1 MENLIFCLNATIPI
15 FILMILGFFFM
26 KIGIFTESF
35 TKTMNSFVFKVALP
49 VLVFQD
55 LSQEDFTAVWDGK
68 YVLFCFVVTLL
79 SIMLAIGLSFL
90 LKDNSMRGE
99 FAQVAYRSSAAL
111 LGIGFI
117 QNIYGTSGM
126 APLMIIGTV
135 PLYNVMAVFILS
147 FLKPN
152 RGKLDKELLLD
163 TVKGIL
169 TNPIILGIVVGMIW
183 SLLKIPQ
190 PLIMEKT
197 VKYVAN
203 LATPLGLMALG
214 ASFDY
219 KKAFNALKP
228 ALCASGMKL
237 ILFCMLFLPL
247 AVRMGFTHDKL
258 VAILVM
264 LGSPT
269 TVSCFVMAKNMG
281 HEGTLSSSTIMI
293 TTFFSAFTLTIWLYV
308 LRVLGL
314 V

>member
-1 MENLIFCLNATIPI
+1 
-15 FILMILGFFFM
+15 MI
-26 KIGIFTESF
+26 
-35 TKTMNSFVFKVALP
+35 A
-49 VLVFQD
+49 
-55 LSQEDFTAVWDGK
+55 
-68 YVLFCFVVTLL
+68 
-79 SIMLAIGLSFL
+79 LAILISYL
-90 LKDNSMRGE
+90 WKDRSVQGE
-99 FAQVAYRSSAAL
+99 FAQAAYRSSAAL

-135 PLYNVMAVFILS
+135 PLYNIMAVVILS

-152 RGKLDKELLLD
+152 RGKLDKKLLLN
-163 TVKGIL
+163 TLKGIV
-169 TNPIILGIVVGMIW
+169 TNPIILGIVIGMVW
-183 SLLKIPQ
+183 SLCKIPQ

-197 VKYVAN
+197 VKYIAN

-219 KKAFNALKP
+219 RKAFKALKP

-247 AVRMGFTHDKL
+247 AVRMGYVQDKL

-269 TVSCFVMAKNMG
+269 TVSCFVMAKSMG
-281 HEGTLSSSTIMI
+281 HEGTLSSSTVMI
-293 TTFFSAFTLTIWLYV
+293 TTFFSAFTLTFWLYV
-308 LRVLGL
+308 LRVMGL

>member
-1 MENLIFCLNATIPI
+1 MENLIFCLNATIPV
-15 FILMILGFFFM
+15 FLLMVLGFFFL
-26 KIGIFTESF
+26 KIGIFTDSF
-35 TKTMNSFVFKVALP
+35 TKTMNTFVFKIALP

-55 LSQEDFTAVWDGK
+55 LAQEDFTAVWDGK
-68 YVLFCFVVTLL
+68 YVLFCFVATLL
-79 SIMLAIGLSFL
+79 SIFLAVLISFIW
-90 LKDNSMRGE
+90 KDRSIQGE
-99 FAQVAYRSSAAL
+99 FAQSAYRSSAAL

-135 PLYNVMAVFILS
+135 PLYNVTAVFLLS

-152 RGKLDKELLLD
+152 RQKLDKKLLAD
-163 TVKGIL
+163 TLKGVI
-169 TNPIILGIVVGMIW
+169 TNPIILGIAAGMIW

-190 PLIMEKT
+190 PTVMEKT

-219 KKAFNALKP
+219 KQAFKAIKP
-228 ALCASGMKL
+228 ALSASGMKL
-237 ILFCMLFLPL
+237 LLFCMIFLPI
-247 AVRMGFTHDKL
+247 AVKMGYTHDRL

-269 TVSCFVMAKNMG
+269 TVSCFVMARNMG
-281 HEGTLSSSTIMI
+281 HEGTLSSSTVMI
-293 TTFFSAFTLTIWLYV
+293 TTFFSAFTLTFWLYI
-308 LRVLGL
+308 LRMMGL

>member
-1 MENLIFCLNATIPI
+1 MENLIFCLNATVPI

-26 KIGIFTESF
+26 KTGIFTESF
-35 TKTMNSFVFKVALP
+35 TKTMNSFVFKVTLP

-55 LSQEDFTAVWDGK
+55 LSQEDFVAVWDGK
-68 YVLFCFVVTLL
+68 YVLFCFLVTLL
-79 SIMLAIGLSFL
+79 SITLAIGTSFL
-90 LKDNSMRGE
+90 LKDRSMQGE
-99 FAQVAYRSSAAL
+99 FAQAAYRSSAAL

-147 FLKPN
+147 FLKPG
-152 RGKLDKELLLD
+152 RGKLDKKLLLD
-163 TVKGIL
+163 TLKGIV
-169 TNPIILGIVVGMIW
+169 TNPIILGIVIGMVW
-183 SLLKIPQ
+183 SLLEIPQ
-190 PLIMEKT
+190 PLIMEKA

-237 ILFCMLFLPL
+237 ILFCMLFLPF
-247 AVRMGFTHDKL
+247 AVKMGFTHDKL

-269 TVSCFVMAKNMG
+269 TVSCFVMAKNME

-308 LRVLGL
+308 LRVMGL

>member
-1 MENLIFCLNATIPI
+1 MENLSFCLNATVPI

-26 KIGIFTESF
+26 KTGIFTESF
-35 TKTMNSFVFKVALP
+35 TKTMNSFVFKVTLP

-55 LSQEDFTAVWDGK
+55 LSQEDFVAVWDGK
-68 YVLFCFVVTLL
+68 YVLFCFLVTLL
-79 SIMLAIGLSFL
+79 SITLAIGTSFL
-90 LKDNSMRGE
+90 LKDRSMQGE
-99 FAQVAYRSSAAL
+99 FAQAAYRSSAAL

-147 FLKPN
+147 FLKPG
-152 RGKLDKELLLD
+152 RGKLDKKLLLD
-163 TVKGIL
+163 TLKGIV
-169 TNPIILGIVVGMIW
+169 TNPIILGIVIGMVW
-183 SLLKIPQ
+183 SLLEIPQ
-190 PLIMEKT
+190 PLIMEKA

-237 ILFCMLFLPL
+237 ILFCMLFLPF
-247 AVRMGFTHDKL
+247 AVKMGFTHDKL

-269 TVSCFVMAKNMG
+269 TVSCFVMAKNME

-308 LRVLGL
+308 LRVMGL

>member
-1 MENLIFCLNATIPI
+1 MQNLIFCLNATVPI
-15 FILMILGFFFM
+15 FLLMVLGFFFK

-49 VLVFQD
+49 VLLFQD
-55 LSQEDFTAVWDGK
+55 LSGEDFLAVWDGK
-68 YVLFCFVVTLL
+68 FVLFCFLATLL
-79 SIMLAIGLSFL
+79 SIALAILISYL
-90 LKDNSMRGE
+90 WKDRSVQGE
-99 FAQVAYRSSAAL
+99 FAQAAYRSSAAL

-135 PLYNVMAVFILS
+135 PLYNIMAVVILS

-152 RGKLDKELLLD
+152 RGKLDKKLLLN
-163 TVKGIL
+163 TLKGIV
-169 TNPIILGIVVGMIW
+169 TNPIILGIAIGMLW
-183 SLLKIPQ
+183 SLCKTPQ

-197 VKYVAN
+197 VKYIAN

-214 ASFDY
+214 ASVDY
-219 KKAFNALKP
+219 RKTLQALRP

-247 AVRMGFTHDKL
+247 AVRMGYVQDKL
-258 VAILVM
+258 VGILVM

-269 TVSCFVMAKNMG
+269 TVSCFVMAKSMG
-281 HEGTLSSSTIMI
+281 HEGTLSSSTVMI
-293 TTFFSAFTLTIWLYV
+293 TTFFSAFTLTFWLYV
-308 LRVLGL
+308 LRVMGL